1 MKDWN
6 NDFDEDLIRI
16 SLQNREFS
24 LIIVISDVPKPY
36 KWDMIPYKAGT
47 LVYERKSRRLC
58 RVGCSFFF

>member
-6 NDFDEDLIRI
+6 NDLDEDLIRI

-36 KWDMIPYKAGT
+36 KLGHDPVQGGYTG
-47 LVYERKSRRLC
+47 V
-58 RVGCSFFF
+58 